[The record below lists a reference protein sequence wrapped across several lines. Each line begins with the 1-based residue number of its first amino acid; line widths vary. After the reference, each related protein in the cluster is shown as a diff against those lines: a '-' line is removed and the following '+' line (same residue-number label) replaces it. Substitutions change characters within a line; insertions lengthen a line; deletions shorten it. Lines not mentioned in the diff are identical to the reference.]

1 MTLDALLAKYG
12 CKSLDEVIGQ
22 ANKFADGDPENG
34 VAEQPDTAVGIY
46 QDILLVSPDH
56 PGVLYALGVV
66 LREAARYA
74 WAIQLAK
81 RICTLCPRDPR
92 GWKLLA
98 TVYGEMCRYD
108 DSIRYAE
115 KALECKRTDFTLA
128 DVAYAYNNA
137 GDIDNA
143 DKYCAEALAA
153 PKSELNREAMRNV
166 EVTLA
171 YVRLAQGR
179 WREGFDGFRKTLR
192 TKWRKERVY
201 STATGAD
208 TTEWAGEK
216 DAVVIV
222 TGEQGL
228 GDEIMA
234 AGVIPSAV
242 ENCQKFIF
250 DCDHRLAPLFA
261 RSFPSIIVSPT
272 RREGAVRTPVA
283 PTHHK
288 ALFGLSE
295 LFRREDADFP
305 RVPYLIPN
313 QEYVGMFR
321 ELFGGQRVIGL
332 AWSGGLPRTG
342 QEPRLAGLN
351 AFLPLI
357 RRGGAEFV
365 SLQYKDDAR
374 EVIEF
379 ERQHGVRVRRLPWVT
394 QGQDIDLLGGLIA
407 ACSEVVGVHTS
418 ALHLSSAIGVPT
430 TVITHRGSGW
440 RYSPA
445 ELLWYPPT
453 TVMHKKRTGE
463 SWRDCV
469 NRLVEAR
476 K

>member
-1 MTLDALLAKYG
+1 
-12 CKSLDEVIGQ
+12 
-22 ANKFADGDPENG
+22 
-34 VAEQPDTAVGIY
+34 
-46 QDILLVSPDH
+46 
-56 PGVLYALGVV
+56 
-66 LREAARYA
+66 
-74 WAIQLAK
+74 
-81 RICTLCPRDPR
+81 
-92 GWKLLA
+92 LLA
-98 TVYGEMCRYD
+98 TIYGEMCRYD

-137 GDIDNA
+137 GDVENA
-143 DKYCAEALAA
+143 DKYCRLALAA

-166 EVTLA
+166 EVTQA
-171 YVRLAQGR
+171 YVWLAQGK
-179 WREGFDGFRKTLR
+179 WKEGFAGFRKTLR

-201 STATGAD
+201 STAKGSD
-208 TTEWAGEK
+208 SQEWNGER

-234 AGVIPSAV
+234 AGVIPDA
-242 ENCQKFIF
+242 QKSCSRFIF

-261 RSFPSIIVSPT
+261 RSFPDIIVSPT
-272 RREGAVRTPVA
+272 RRQDAVRTPIA

-288 ALFGLSE
+288 SLFGLSE
-295 LFRREDADFP
+295 LFRHEDADFP

-321 ELFGGQRVIGL
+321 ELFNGQRYIGL

-342 QEPRLAGLN
+342 QEPRLAGLG
-351 AFLPLI
+351 AFLPLL
-357 RRGGAEFV
+357 RRGEAEFV

-374 EVIEF
+374 EVWEF
-379 ERQHGVRVRRLPWVT
+379 EREHGIRVKRLPWVT
-394 QGQDIDLLGGLIA
+394 QGQDVDLLAGLIA
-407 ACSEVVGVHTS
+407 ACGEVVGVHTS
-418 ALHLSSAIGVPT
+418 SLHLASAMGVPT
-430 TVITHRGSGW
+430 TVLAHRGSGW
-440 RYSPA
+440 RYSPD

-463 SWRDCV
+463 SWRECV
-469 NRLVEAR
+469 ARLVEKR